1 MMSAS
6 VSQQTTSSS
15 TKDEVT
21 VREFRQ
27 IVIWPLQIEGAPG
40 HSASEPTAQLLATLG
55 SGAWRPVEDEFGDA
69 SLEERHYREFVSFLP
84 HVQRF
89 LYGDA
94 PGPARLAGYGNS
106 PLRIFRR
113 TDIAAVR
120 VQLTRG
126 SAPIT
131 CRVAHIDLHLFY
143 DVNVVI
149 LACEIQAAHLPLSV
163 AQELMY
169 RFGRAYPAGW
179 TEDGAPLHCP
189 AHVEWLDNAGNVLSA
204 SDYDDRTRYV
214 DFVGRSRSPCFSKH
228 WEHVLKPLV
237 PHASAEA
244 SPLRFRQIEYYRMPQ
259 MSYLAV
265 DRLAAISRAD
275 QIRLAFASGSAKD
288 GAPPIA
294 ERFLNDFEKTHCYDR
309 FFHEGANEVPFR
321 TRFLLSGHALTI
333 IAEGDPKILDDN
345 ERGLLGQFRH
355 QYYLMFLIGH
365 LHRAVMLMLSD
376 RLVSA
381 VRRLE
386 MRKLSSATA
395 FRREIYGLQEQFM
408 QFTQRYL
415 FNDISDQAQM
425 RDLFHKHRELLGTE
439 HLYTELRHEIF
450 DSVQYLDSDLLRRQ
464 SGSMHRLTTVTVLGI
479 IGTTVTG
486 FLGMNLIAAADI
498 PLNNKLWIFGI
509 VTAVVTTLTFVTV
522 LASRWLTALL
532 DRISGEK

>member
-1 MMSAS
+1 MNIATVSAPVALPAS
-6 VSQQTTSSS
+6 
-15 TKDEVT
+15 KGDIT

-40 HSASEPTAQLLATLG
+40 HSASEPTAQLLTTLG
-55 SGAWRPVEDEFGDA
+55 TGTWRTVEDEFGGT

-94 PGPARLAGYGNS
+94 PGPARLAGYGNA

-131 CRVAHIDLHLFY
+131 CQVAHIDLHLFH

-149 LACEIQAAHLPLSV
+149 LACEIHAAHLPLAT

-169 RFGRAYPAGW
+169 RFGRAYPPGW
-179 TEDGAPLHCP
+179 SEDGSPLHCP
-189 AHVEWLDNAGNVLSA
+189 AHVEWLDSTGAVLSV
-204 SDYDDRTRYV
+204 SDYDDRSRYL

-237 PHASAEA
+237 PHASDETG
-244 SPLRFRQIEYYRMPQ
+244 SLRFRQIEYYRMPQ

-265 DRLAAISRAD
+265 DKLAAITRAD

-294 ERFLNDFEKTHCYDR
+294 ERFLHDFEKTHCYDR
-309 FFHEGANEVPFR
+309 FFHEGAHEVAFR
-321 TRFLLSGHALTI
+321 TRFLLSGHALTV

-376 RLVSA
+376 RLVA
-381 VRRLE
+381 TIRRLE
-386 MRKLSSATA
+386 SRKLSSTTA

-415 FNDISDQAQM
+415 FSDISDQAQT
-425 RDLFHKHRELLGTE
+425 RDLFRKHRELLGTE
-439 HLYTELRHEIF
+439 QLYTELRHEIF

-486 FLGMNLIAAADI
+486 FLGMNLIAAADL
-498 PLNNKLWIFGI
+498 PLNNKLWIFGTVTAI
-509 VTAVVTTLTFVTV
+509 VTALTFVTV
-522 LASRWLTALL
+522 LASRWLTAFL
-532 DRISGEK
+532 DRISGEN

>member
-1 MMSAS
+1 MNSAPTLEQITQPS
-6 VSQQTTSSS
+6 AKGDVQ
-15 TKDEVT
+15 

-27 IVIWPLQIEGAPG
+27 IVIWPLQIEGTAG
-40 HSASEPTAQLLATLG
+40 HSASEPTGKLLESLG
-55 SGAWRPVEDEFGDA
+55 SSTWHPVEDEFGDA

-94 PGPARLAGYGNS
+94 PGPARRPGYGNA

-120 VQLTRG
+120 VQLTRD

-149 LACEIQAAHLPLSV
+149 LACEIQASNLPLAV

-169 RFGRAYPAGW
+169 RFGRAYPPGW
-179 TEDGAPLHCP
+179 SEEGSPLHCP
-189 AHVEWLDNAGNVLSA
+189 AHVEWLDDAGNVLSA
-204 SDYDDRTRYV
+204 SDYDDRARYV

-228 WEHVLKPLV
+228 WEYVLKPLV
-237 PHASAEA
+237 PHASAETGV
-244 SPLRFRQIEYYRMPQ
+244 LRFRQIEYYRMPQ

-265 DRLAAISRAD
+265 DKLAALSRAD
-275 QIRLAFASGSAKD
+275 QIRLAFASGSAKN

-294 ERFLNDFEKTHCYDR
+294 EKFLHDFEKNHCYDR
-309 FFHEGANEVPFR
+309 YFHEGAHEVSFR
-321 TRFLLSGHALTI
+321 TRFLLSGHALTV
-333 IAEGDPKILDDN
+333 IAEGNPKILDDN

-386 MRKLSSATA
+386 SRKLSSATA

-408 QFTQRYL
+408 QFSQRYM
-415 FNDISDQAQM
+415 FSDISDQAQT
-425 RDLFHKHRELLGTE
+425 RDLFRKHRELLGTE
-439 HLYTELRHEIF
+439 QLYAELRHEIF

-486 FLGMNLIAAADI
+486 FLGMNLIAAADL
-498 PLNNKLWIFGI
+498 PLKDKIWIFGG
-509 VTAVVTTLTFVTV
+509 VTAVVTILTFVTV
-522 LASRWLTALL
+522 LLSRWLTAFL